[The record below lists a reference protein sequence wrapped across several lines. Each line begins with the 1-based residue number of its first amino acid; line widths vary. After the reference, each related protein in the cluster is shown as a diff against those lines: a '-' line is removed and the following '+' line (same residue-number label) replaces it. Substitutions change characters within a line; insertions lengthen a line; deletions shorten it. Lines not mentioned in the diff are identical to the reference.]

1 MNWARN
7 WLGVRGY
14 AYCSLVS
21 WSLIFRL
28 CLIVM
33 YELSN
38 DIKLLITFDSVLA
51 AQTSVLR

>member
-7 WLGVRGY
+7 WLGARRY